1 MDQTLAYDLDI
12 RQQLPRWEP
21 ESSAGRRE
29 VTPWIVFLFRG
40 ILPLLL
46 VPEPS
51 SRFNAVRSEEMLEL
65 ASKYE
70 YRIGRSNNEQPF
82 LSSPSSSG
90 NYSSRDYESILM
102 SKVLWPT
109 DVDCL

>member
-82 LSSPSSSG
+82 LSSPSYSG

-109 DVDCL
+109 DVD